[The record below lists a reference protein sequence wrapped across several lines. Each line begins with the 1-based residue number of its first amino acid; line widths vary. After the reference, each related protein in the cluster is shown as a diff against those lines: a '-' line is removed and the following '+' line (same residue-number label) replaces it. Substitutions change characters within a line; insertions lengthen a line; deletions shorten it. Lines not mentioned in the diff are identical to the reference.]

1 MSIGDAA
8 VQPAHRVG
16 VVPRRLLRDERL
28 ARLAAAGDTVAFEAI
43 FERYHQELYR
53 YCRAIL
59 SNHEEA
65 QDALQSTMAAALR
78 SLPGEDREIA
88 LRPWLYRV
96 AHNEAISIARR
107 RAESPLV
114 LDAADGASAQGADSE
129 SADRERLRE
138 LVTDLHALPER
149 QRGALVMRE
158 LSDLGYAEIG
168 AAISSSEGA
177 ARQLVYEAREA
188 LRAARRGREM
198 ECVSVREA
206 ISERDGR
213 RLRGRALRA
222 HLRTCE
228 GCKDF
233 RAGISVRTADLRAI
247 APPLPA
253 LAAMGVLSSVLGGAG
268 KGGAGAALGSAG
280 GAGGIA
286 AAGAGTAVLGKGGA
300 MVAAVVLGAGAL
312 GASGAVDLPG
322 GSAADQ
328 PAASDAAGGSS
339 SAGHAGEDARGSAA
353 SAGGAANAEHG
364 QGAERGQGA
373 ENRSDGHG
381 SNGAGSSTGTPGA
394 HGQAGE
400 HGNGSPA
407 LGTGTEHEL
416 PEAAAADDPPGAAVG
431 SPHTSASS
439 GSTLSPP
446 APEQAEASSNAGSIE
461 PPEQSNTGGKGANP
475 NA

>member
-16 VVPRRLLRDERL
+16 VVPRRVLGDERL
-28 ARLAAAGDTVAFEAI
+28 ARHAAAGDTAAFEAI
-43 FERYHQELYR
+43 FKRYHQELYR

-59 SNHEEA
+59 SNHDEA

-78 SLPGEDREIA
+78 ALPGERREIA

-114 LDAADGASAQGADSE
+114 LDAADGASVQGADSE

-188 LRAARRGREM
+188 LRQAKRGREM

-213 RLRGRALRA
+213 RLHGRALRA

-233 RAGISVRTADLRAI
+233 RAAISLRSTDLRSI

-253 LAAMGVLSSVLGGAG
+253 LAAMSVLSSVLGGAG

-280 GAGGIA
+280 SAGGIA
-286 AAGAGTAVLGKGGA
+286 AAGAGAVAASKGGA
-300 MVAAVVLGAGAL
+300 LVAAMVLGAGAL
-312 GASGAVDLPG
+312 GVSGAVDLPG
-322 GSAADQ
+322 GSAADH
-328 PAASDAAGGSS
+328 PAASGAGAGAAP
-339 SAGHAGEDARGSAA
+339 AGHTGEHARSSAA
-353 SAGGAANAEHG
+353 SAGGTANAERG
-364 QGAERGQGA
+364 QGAERGQVA
-373 ENRSDGHG
+373 EHRSDGQG
-381 SNGAGSSTGTPGA
+381 SNGGGSSTGKPGE

-400 HGNGSPA
+400 HGSGSPA
-407 LGTGTEHEL
+407 LGTGTDHEL
-416 PEAAAADDPPGAAVG
+416 PEPAVADDPPGAAVG
-431 SPHTSASS
+431 SPHTSPSS
-439 GSTLSPP
+439 GSSFSPPQSEQGAANSRAEATEPP
-446 APEQAEASSNAGSIE
+446 APAQA
-461 PPEQSNTGGKGANP
+461 ANP
-475 NA
+475 SG